1 MHHDKELNDHRNFY
15 QGQEARRRLD
25 GKVAAHF
32 PEEKAVL
39 TIYDGPAPPP
49 HESRGKLKLIGRAI
63 NIVNRV
69 VLECLR
75 WSESLITF
83 D

>member
-1 MHHDKELNDHRNFY
+1 MHHDKELSDHGNFY

-49 HESRGKLKLIGRAI
+49 MSPKVSSNLPA
-63 NIVNRV
+63 VQ
-69 VLECLR
+69 
-75 WSESLITF
+75 STS
-83 D
+83 